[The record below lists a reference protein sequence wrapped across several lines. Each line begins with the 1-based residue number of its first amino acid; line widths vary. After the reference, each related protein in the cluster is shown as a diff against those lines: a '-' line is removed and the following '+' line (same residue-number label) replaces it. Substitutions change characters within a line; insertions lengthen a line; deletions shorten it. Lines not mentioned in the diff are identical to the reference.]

1 HGLCLKSGR
10 EKWLPSFLKIAA
22 IGTIAD
28 VVPLVGENRV
38 IARLGL
44 ERLSKDRHTVG
55 LRALLDGS
63 GLTGKA
69 LDSFHIGFLLA
80 PRINAAGRM
89 ASPDI
94 AARLLL
100 ASDEGAWDEARALAE
115 QLNVE
120 NTKRQE
126 EEASIVAEA
135 RKLVETDP
143 DVGAHNVLV
152 VAGEGWHRGVIGI
165 VASKLVD
172 HFHKPAIVL
181 SIDGDEIQGSCRSI
195 SAFDMLGALE
205 GCADLLGRYGGHRQ
219 AAGLS
224 LERGRLADFRARV
237 TGIANLRLE
246 PDDLVPRLRLDAV
259 LPLQDLIGEVV
270 AGVEAMA
277 PFGLANPRPVFEARD
292 VEVVSGPHVLKD
304 RHLSLHVKQGGRVFR
319 AMAWRSAERA
329 AFITEHRQAL
339 ALAYSIDR
347 NTWRGESTVELHVA
361 DLQAGTSSVP
371 LPAAAVE
378 SAT

>member
-1 HGLCLKSGR
+1 
-10 EKWLPSFLKIAA
+10 
-22 IGTIAD
+22 
-28 VVPLVGENRV
+28 
-38 IARLGL
+38 
-44 ERLSKDRHTVG
+44 
-55 LRALLDGS
+55 
-63 GLTGKA
+63 
-69 LDSFHIGFLLA
+69 
-80 PRINAAGRM
+80 
-89 ASPDI
+89 
-94 AARLLL
+94 
-100 ASDEGAWDEARALAE
+100 
-115 QLNVE
+115 
-120 NTKRQE
+120 
-126 EEASIVAEA
+126 
-135 RKLVETDP
+135 
-143 DVGAHNVLV
+143 VLV

-224 LERGRLADFRARV
+224 LDRGRLAEFRLRMNGLGSA
-237 TGIANLRLE
+237 RLE
-246 PDDLVPRLRLDAV
+246 PDDLVPRLRVDAP
-259 LPLQDLIGEVV
+259 LPLPSLIGEVV
-270 AGVEAMA
+270 AGVESMA

-329 AFITEHRQAL
+329 SFITEHRQAL

-371 LPAAAVE
+371 LTAAAVE

>member
-1 HGLCLKSGR
+1 MINPKRPDCPYPDKHLAGVGVALKMVHGLCLKSGR

-44 ERLSKDRHTVG
+44 ERLSKDKHTVG

-100 ASDEGAWDEARALAE
+100 ASDEGAWDEARGLAE

-126 EEASIVAEA
+126 EEATIVAEA

-181 SIDGDEIQGSCRSI
+181 SIDGDEVQGSCRSI
-195 SAFDMLGALE
+195 SAFDMLGGARGLRRPARPLRRPPASGRTVARARAAGRLPDPRDRPAPTCGSSPTTWCR
-205 GCADLLGRYGGHRQ
+205 GCAW
-219 AAGLS
+219 
-224 LERGRLADFRARV
+224 
-237 TGIANLRLE
+237 T
-246 PDDLVPRLRLDAV
+246 PRCRC
-259 LPLQDLIGEVV
+259 P
-270 AGVEAMA
+270 
-277 PFGLANPRPVFEARD
+277 
-292 VEVVSGPHVLKD
+292 S
-304 RHLSLHVKQGGRVFR
+304 
-319 AMAWRSAERA
+319 
-329 AFITEHRQAL
+329 
-339 ALAYSIDR
+339 
-347 NTWRGESTVELHVA
+347 
-361 DLQAGTSSVP
+361 
-371 LPAAAVE
+371 
-378 SAT
+378 